1 MLATDNP
8 PNYPES
14 PGTRKDAARMLPRGA
29 LSLRQKVSS
38 RRED

>member
-14 PGTRKDAARMLPRGA
+14 PGTRKDAARMLPRGVLA
-29 LSLRQKVSS
+29 S
-38 RRED
+38 RKL